1 VISAIF
7 ERFVEQTPLTV
18 MVRALM
24 ERIFAPELLD
34 QLFEETA
41 EQQYQRTLLF
51 STVVGLMSLVV
62 CGMYPS
68 VSAAYKGFEKVVGV
82 SKVALYDKING
93 LEPNLSQALVRYS
106 SEQLGAIHQA
116 FPAAT
121 TVLLANYEVR
131 ILDGNHIAGTEH
143 RLKVLREEVAGALP
157 CFLVKMVMPK
167 SGRYCRRCWNRF
179 KPNKSGLATAIS
191 ARVIFSTKLINV
203 KPISSF
209 ENTSS

>member
-1 VISAIF
+1 MISAIF

-68 VSAAYKGFEKVVGV
+68 VS
-82 SKVALYDKING
+82 
-93 LEPNLSQALVRYS
+93 
-106 SEQLGAIHQA
+106 GA
-116 FPAAT
+116 
-121 TVLLANYEVR
+121 
-131 ILDGNHIAGTEH
+131 
-143 RLKVLREEVAGALP
+143 
-157 CFLVKMVMPK
+157 
-167 SGRYCRRCWNRF
+167 
-179 KPNKSGLATAIS
+179 
-191 ARVIFSTKLINV
+191 
-203 KPISSF
+203 
-209 ENTSS
+209 